1 MGLSGVFVDGFK
13 NGRLTFSLPHRAHF
27 FPLSFSFFFLRSS
40 GSGATDGAGFFAVL
54 LAALVDGAAAA
65 GSAGSLAPSA
75 SDAKVGRVAAEG
87 ACKLLLA
94 QRLTAFDAS
103 GGASSAGGA
112 LVVGRLFALYF
123 SVDAQGTFTRRDPNF
138 FYFLTAFASRVA
150 STMSQSALL
159 FLFFLSNI

>member
-1 MGLSGVFVDGFK
+1 MFVDGFK

-40 GSGATDGAGFFAVL
+40 GSGAT
-54 LAALVDGAAAA
+54 DGAAAA